1 VNTPDRSQWNP
12 GPAHTRWAWGFAGVG
27 SLLVALLAIPLAT
40 LIWIALSDELLVYL
54 RAPSLQRALSL
65 SLLTSSVSTGAILLL
80 GTPLAYTL
88 ARWSFRGKAWV
99 ELIID
104 LPLVLPP
111 LIAGIALL
119 LAFGRNGILGQPLD
133 ALGLR
138 LPFTTAAV
146 VVAQVFVAGPLYVRT
161 ARIGFATIE
170 PELREA
176 ASVEGANEMQIF
188 RHVMVPLARRAL
200 WSGLILS
207 WARAFGEFGATIIFA
222 GNMEGRTQTMP
233 LAIFVGFESNL
244 GIALGLSLVLLLIA
258 ALVLLLLRWIGRGV
272 PVA

>member
-1 VNTPDRSQWNP
+1 MNTPDRSQWNP

-99 ELIID
+99 ELISD

>member
-1 VNTPDRSQWNP
+1 MNTPDRSQWNP

-40 LIWIALSDELLVYL
+40 LIWTALSDELLVYL

-65 SLLTSSVSTGAILLL
+65 SMLTSSVSTGVILLL

-244 GIALGLSLVLLLIA
+244 GIALGLSLILLLIA

>member
-99 ELIID
+99 ELISD

>member
-1 VNTPDRSQWNP
+1 MNTPDRSQWNP